1 MNTQISLK
9 HLLAATIL
17 IGTVALASCAA
28 APAAVIPVPAPT
40 EATQQVN
47 TTSAIVNVDDSGITS
62 VDPTALNTALNQV
75 TTGKLTSAEAEALS
89 YMREEEK
96 LAHDVY
102 LALHEKWG
110 LQIFKNI
117 SNSEQTHTN
126 SVKTLL
132 DRYGVTDPAAGKAAG
147 VFTDPKLQD
156 LYNKLVE
163 QGRKSLADALRV
175 GAAIE
180 EIDILDLQERIAQT
194 DKADIRL
201 VYDNLMKGSR
211 NHLRSFT
218 STLKTQ
224 TGATYLP
231 QYLSQ
236 DAYQAIVSSIIER
249 GRPGGRP

>member
-1 MNTQISLK
+1 
-9 HLLAATIL
+9 
-17 IGTVALASCAA
+17 
-28 APAAVIPVPAPT
+28 
-40 EATQQVN
+40 
-47 TTSAIVNVDDSGITS
+47 
-62 VDPTALNTALNQV
+62 
-75 TTGKLTSAEAEALS
+75 
-89 YMREEEK
+89 
-96 LAHDVY
+96 
-102 LALHEKWG
+102 LALYDKWG
-110 LQIFKNI
+110 LPIFKNI
-117 SNSEQTHTN
+117 SNSEQTHTD
-126 SVKTLL
+126 SIKTLL
-132 DRYGVTDPAAGKAAG
+132 DRYGVADPAAGKAAG

-175 GAAIE
+175 GGAIE

-194 DKADIRL
+194 DRADIRL

-224 TGATYLP
+224 TGVTYQP

-236 DAYQAIVSSIIER
+236 DAYQTIVSSTIER